1 VEQGSAGREGRCR
14 RRRARNPM
22 AEPFLVL
29 QSPSTLPS
37 SFNRRIAPFLNWLS
51 RLPSWRVSR
60 LRKGAKLRWP
70 EAQQQTRGSEVDAAE
85 ARHRRCGSEG
95 AAPGTYT
102 AGWTVDVSWRVRGA
116 SRLDP
121 PCHFRLVAVL
131 VEALICNSNSSK
143 SLTCGLSVIE
153 LLNTRGYLEKP
164 YPNRQYLPIRPHG
177 PPWSLAAP
185 TAPHACPETPPYAH
199 CCIGIQRPLQKLL
212 RIYHKQA

>member
-1 VEQGSAGREGRCR
+1 VEQGSAGREGRYR

-37 SFNRRIAPFLNWLS
+37 SFNRRIAPFLNLLS

-121 PCHFRLVAVL
+121 PCHFRLAAVL
-131 VEALICNSNSSK
+131 VEALICNSNSRK

-185 TAPHACPETPPYAH
+185 AAPHACPETPPYAH

>member
-1 VEQGSAGREGRCR
+1 
-14 RRRARNPM
+14 M
-22 AEPFLVL
+22 AEPFLAL

-37 SFNRRIAPFLNWLS
+37 SFNRRIAPFLNQLS
-51 RLPSWRVSR
+51 HLPSWRVSR

-70 EAQQQTRGSEVDAAE
+70 EARYRRRGSK
-85 ARHRRCGSEG
+85 R

-102 AGWTVDVSWRVRGA
+102 AGRAVDVSWRVRGA
-116 SRLDP
+116 SRLDQP
-121 PCHFRLVAVL
+121 WHFRLAAVL
-131 VEALICNSNSSK
+131 VEALICNSNSRK

-185 TAPHACPETPPYAH
+185 AAPHACPETPPYAH